1 MGKLIILL
9 VTVVVIAAIAGLMYR
24 PATVIGV
31 SEKSLASSMRA
42 AAEADKTGACNERA
56 DDKFNCTLF
65 DPDAEGSAPYE
76 VEVGDYGCWDA
87 TSADGGNSARPQ
99 TLSGCITIV
108 DLARGND

>member
-1 MGKLIILL
+1 VGKLIVLL

-42 AAEADKTGACNERA
+42 AADADKTGACNDRGS
-56 DDKFNCTLF
+56 DKFSCTLF
-65 DPDAEGSAPYE
+65 DPDAEGSAAYD
-76 VEVGDYGCWDA
+76 VEIGDYGCWDA
-87 TSADGGNSARPQ
+87 TRAEGGNSARPQ